1 MSTEQ
6 TEIEIDGVR
15 FRMRALRTSE
25 ARQLLARLGRVVG
38 QGFVERAAT
47 SDVGKDAGGALVG
60 MLLGAMRDGKFGD
73 EQERFFEIIGKV
85 SEMEVASGKWVPL
98 DLKNQDAHFQRR
110 LKLMY
115 RWAWEALR
123 YQYADFFGSA
133 GLGLGDDGQG

>member
-1 MSTEQ
+1 MAEQQ
-6 TEIEIDGVR
+6 TEVEIDGVR

-47 SDVGKDAGGALVG
+47 SEVSKDMGGALVG
-60 MLLGAMRDGKFGD
+60 MLLGAMRDSKFGD

-85 SEMEVASGKWVPL
+85 SEMEIADGKWVPL
-98 DLKNQDAHFQRR
+98 DQKNQDAHFSRR

-133 GLGLGDDGQG
+133 GQGLGGGE

>member
-6 TEIEIDGVR
+6 TEVDIDGVR

-47 SDVGKDAGGALVG
+47 NDVGKDVGGALVG
-60 MLLGAMRDGKFGD
+60 MLLGAMRDGKFAD

-85 SEMEVASGKWVPL
+85 SEMEVGDGKWVPL
-98 DLKNQDAHFQRR
+98 DLKNQDTHFQRR

-123 YQYADFFGSA
+123 FQYADFFASA
-133 GLGLGDDGQG
+133 GHELGGDGLG